1 MDKRAK
7 VCMIIGVV
15 LLLIGVG
22 GFALGIA
29 KVDDIEDG
37 RPTFALED
45 VTNGTL
51 SVLDQDGQ
59 GDLGFTFYVKG
70 EFVDENDDGIWDH
83 CDSTSVNVIQKPSI
97 VQAEWSNLGPDN
109 EGEFY
114 YEIHNEGEECQTNRD
129 TNKHFYFDNDS
140 YIKLGR
146 ACYACGAGE
155 FSFES
160 NQSVYVINDDDW
172 DIGPTI
178 AVVIFGFIGGIG
190 SLCCGVVF
198 LLLGIIFI
206 FTLKDETVQPM
217 MMNRDGGFVIQQ
229 NTGST
234 SQVTQIA
241 TDETVL
247 EPYSFPST
255 DDTESDT
262 KKV

>member
-15 LLLIGVG
+15 LLLIGAG

-51 SVLDQDGQ
+51 TVLDQDGQ

-70 EFVDENDDGIWDH
+70 EFVDENGDGIWDH

-206 FTLKDETVQPM
+206 FTLKDDAVPGM
-217 MMNRDGGFVIQQ
+217 VMNQEGQFVLQQ
-229 NTGST
+229 TPSST
-234 SQVTQIA
+234 NQVTQFENN
-241 TDETVL
+241 ETIR

-255 DDTESDT
+255 GGINHET
-262 KKV
+262 KEE